1 VKHVRA
7 WRRSGQSSRAY
18 AARAGLNANTLL
30 YWSWQLRRE
39 GGEPGASPAPR
50 AFDFVE
56 LPSSGDSS
64 GPASATIEIEAARVT
79 IRVLDGF
86 DSETLRR
93 VLDVVEGRP

>member
-1 VKHVRA
+1 MKHVRA

-39 GGEPGASPAPR
+39 GAEPDESPVPR

-56 LPSSGDSS
+56 LPSSGPAS
-64 GPASATIEIEAARVT
+64 GPASAAIEIETGRVT
-79 IRVLDGF
+79 LRVLDGF
-86 DSETLRR
+86 DTETLRR

>member
-39 GGEPGASPAPR
+39 GAKPDESPAPR

-56 LPSSGDSS
+56 LPSSVSS
-64 GPASATIEIEAARVT
+64 SDRASPAIELET
-79 IRVLDGF
+79 GRVLLRVSDGF
-86 DSETLRR
+86 DAETLRR